1 MSAIKCNVKT
11 LKQINDH
18 VYYIELTP
26 EAQYSFEA
34 GQYLQVIMSEKDKRP
49 FSIASSPD
57 QEHIELHIGATKE
70 NSYAMQVVDLL
81 KDKGYFHA
89 EIGLGQAQ
97 LKTDSERP
105 ILLIAGGTGFS
116 YVQSIAR
123 QLAKSKP
130 NHHVT
135 LYWGG
140 KNNQSLYAA
149 PQMEQ
154 WQQAHENFTFVPV
167 VENPDESWQG
177 KTGYVHKAAMEDIDN
192 LQDHDIY
199 VAGHFDM
206 VKIVR
211 EDFVAKGADPQHMF
225 ADAFSYLKW
234 D

>member
-1 MSAIKCNVKT
+1 MSAIKCNVQT

-18 VYYIELTP
+18 VYYIELIP
-26 EAQYSFEA
+26 EAQFSFEA
-34 GQYLQVIMSEKDKRP
+34 GQYLQVIMGEKDKRP
-49 FSIASSPD
+49 FSIASAPN
-57 QEHIELHIGATKE
+57 QAHIELHIGATKE

-81 KDKGYFHA
+81 KDKGYLHA

-97 LKTDSERP
+97 LNPDTDRP

-123 QLAKSKP
+123 ELARVKP
-130 NHHVT
+130 DHDVT

-140 KNNQSLYAA
+140 KNTQSLYANN
-149 PQMEQ
+149 QMQQ
-154 WQQAHENFTFVPV
+154 WQQDHSHFKFVPV
-167 VENPDESWQG
+167 VEHPDDDWQG
-177 KTGYVHKAAMEDIDN
+177 KTGFVHQAAMNDIDN
-192 LQDHDIY
+192 LADYDIY
-199 VAGHFDM
+199 IAGHFDM